1 VSRESDAGN
10 AYPALTME
18 PMKETKQGF
27 AVHPFMEKI
36 LSLRATDKRAWDS
49 LSPATKLTALEY
61 EKQKREA
68 ERLEAIR
75 NEPAA

>member
-1 VSRESDAGN
+1 
-10 AYPALTME
+10 
-18 PMKETKQGF
+18 MKETKQGF

-61 EKQKREA
+61 EKQKREH
-68 ERLEAIR
+68 ERLQAIR
-75 NEPAA
+75 NDTNAA